1 MRFDKLYLAGI
12 ASVLP
17 EVVETE
23 RAVKEGL
30 LDPDVR
36 EASGILSVAVA
47 GDVPAPDMA
56 AEAAAAAVRR
66 SGRAPGEFA
75 ALLHSS
81 AHFQGPDGWS
91 AQHYVLR
98 KALDVPIPALEVR
111 QGCLGMLASLELA
124 AHRLIADP
132 SRPAVL
138 LTAADNFGTPMVDR
152 WRASGL
158 FLLADGAAAA
168 VVASDGGFAR
178 VLAAR
183 SLSNPE
189 MEEFNRGG
197 EVLFPPPVTVGRPL
211 NLEARRRFWREQW
224 ANGVLPPM
232 GNLGELVAAVAERT
246 LDEAGVG
253 MDRIRR
259 VVHIGFSRG
268 PLEDTFLEPLGIC
281 ADRGVWEF
289 TRRTGHAGAAD
300 PVSGLEYLLDTGQ
313 VAAGDHVMLIGAAPG
328 AEVTCAVLEITG
340 PHGGR

>member
-1 MRFDKLYLAGI
+1 MRLEHLYLAGV
-12 ASVLP
+12 AAVLP

-23 RAVKEGL
+23 QAVKEGL
-30 LDPDVR
+30 LDPAVR
-36 EASGILSVAVA
+36 EASGIVSVAVA
-47 GDVPAPDMA
+47 GEVPAPDLA
-56 AEAAAAAVRR
+56 AEAAAAAIRR
-66 SGRAPGEFA
+66 SGRRPEEFA
-75 ALLHSS
+75 ALLHSG

-91 AQHYVLR
+91 PQHYVLR

-124 AHRLIADP
+124 AYRLAADP
-132 SRPAVL
+132 ARPAVL

-168 VVASDGGFAR
+168 VVTRDGGFAR
-178 VLAAR
+178 VLAVG

-211 NLEARRRFWREQW
+211 NLEARRQYWRDQW
-224 ANGVLPPM
+224 AQGVLPPM
-232 GNLGELVAAVAERT
+232 GNLGELVADVAART
-246 LDEAGVG
+246 LAEAGVA
-253 MDRIRR
+253 MEQVRR

-268 PLEDTFLEPLGIC
+268 PLTDTFLDPLGID
-281 ADRGVWEF
+281 AERGVWEF
-289 TRRTGHAGAAD
+289 TRRTGHAGAVD
-300 PVSGLEYLLDTGQ
+300 PFSGLQYLLETGQ
-313 VAAGDHVMLIGAAPG
+313 VEAGDHVMLIGAAPG

-340 PHGGR
+340 EQGTL